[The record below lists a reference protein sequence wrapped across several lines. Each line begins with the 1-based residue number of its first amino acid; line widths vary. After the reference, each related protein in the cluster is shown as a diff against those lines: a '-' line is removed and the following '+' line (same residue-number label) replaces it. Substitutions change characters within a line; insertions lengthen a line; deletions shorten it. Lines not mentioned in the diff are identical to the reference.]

1 MVLAAYGGRV
11 EVIPLLL
18 EAEAGVDVPTKV
30 GMGGGCRVG
39 VLPGEHGDDDESRTK
54 PPHALALPSCL
65 PNRKDG
71 RP

>member
-1 MVLAAYGGRV
+1 MWLAARGGRV

-18 EAEAGVDVPTKV
+18 EAEAGVDVPNKV

-54 PPHALALPSCL
+54 PPHGLALPSCI
-65 PNRKDG
+65 PNRTE
-71 RP
+71 